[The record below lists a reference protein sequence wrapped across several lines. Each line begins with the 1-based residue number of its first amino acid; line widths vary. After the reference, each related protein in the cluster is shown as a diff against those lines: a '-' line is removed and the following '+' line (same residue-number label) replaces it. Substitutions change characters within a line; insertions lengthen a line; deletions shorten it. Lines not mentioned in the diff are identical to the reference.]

1 MIPAVALMSTTF
13 TMSTEPPPQVRP
25 QLGLLLLGG
34 QQWVMTSLLRLM
46 AERGHANLTA
56 AHLMFLSNLDCG
68 DTYASEVARRMGV
81 SRQAV
86 YRSTRELQN
95 LKILKLEIDAE
106 RKTQKIIR
114 MTKHGQQ
121 IVVDARSC
129 FDAIEAALGE
139 RIGTRD
145 LVKLA
150 SILGKDWG
158 APLGDT

>member
-1 MIPAVALMSTTF
+1 
-13 TMSTEPPPQVRP
+13 
-25 QLGLLLLGG
+25 
-34 QQWVMTSLLRLM
+34 MTSLLRLM
-46 AERGHANLTA
+46 AVRGHTDLTA

-68 DTYASEVARRMGV
+68 DTYASEVARRLGV

-86 YRSTRELQN
+86 YRSTRELQR
-95 LKILKLEIDAE
+95 LKVLKLEIDAD

-121 IVVDARSC
+121 VVLDARSC
-129 FDAIEAALGE
+129 LDTIEAALGE

-145 LVKLA
+145 LLKLA

-158 APLGDT
+158 TPLGDT